1 MSTWEQHTRTVRRAA
16 GMVSVQAACSLDEA
30 VVLMDERAQVI
41 GQSRE
46 AIATAVVE
54 RLIWFDRVAE
64 PQ

>member
-1 MSTWEQHTRTVRRAA
+1 MPTWERRSRTVLQAA
-16 GMVSVQAACSLDEA
+16 GMVSVQADCSLDEA

-54 RLIWFDRVAE
+54 RLVRFG
-64 PQ
+64 